1 MKAIYWLLKKWH
13 LYRGVE
19 GKCSVS
25 RYHFERFVYYATLMR
40 GEQSTIAKKD
50 LYKG

>member
-1 MKAIYWLLKKWH
+1 MKAYYWLMKKWH

-19 GKCSVS
+19 GKCPVS
-25 RYHFERFVYYATLMR
+25 RFHFERFGYYLSLQR
-40 GEQSTIAKKD
+40 GEKPHIAKKD